1 MISSDELRKEVRKR
15 GRVFVMSTLGMFVEV
30 QKAGLLSDLADAP
43 EDGTLAYD
51 VIAERDHQDNLWIHD
66 GEIIL

>member
-1 MISSDELRKEVRKR
+1 MISPDELRREVRKR

-43 EDGTLAYD
+43 NDGVTGFD

-66 GEIIL
+66 GEVIL